1 MRILVIDDEPAVA
14 AVLAEAL
21 REEGHETLVAGG
33 GEEGLHMIAQ
43 GRPEAVFLDIVMP
56 GMDGVETLRRIR
68 AQSPDLPV
76 IILSGWASSRQLDEA
91 RRLGVCE
98 VLVKPVALKTLSS
111 ALARTATADR

>member
-14 AVLAEAL
+14 AVIAEAL
-21 REEGHETLVAGG
+21 RDEGHEVLVATG
-33 GEEGLHMIAQ
+33 GEEALQVIAH

-68 AQSPDLPV
+68 TNSPDLPV
-76 IILSGWASSRQLDEA
+76 IILSGWASPRQLDEA
-91 RRLGVCE
+91 RRLGVCD
-98 VLVKPVALKTLSS
+98 VMRKPVALKTLSS